1 MDFSV
6 LFVPSTFHGTP
17 ERYPD
22 VFAQVRL
29 VEELGYDGVWFT
41 EHHFSEYGRPAPT
54 LMASHAAAITERVR
68 IGIGVVVLPLHN
80 PLSVAEEIATLDH
93 LAAGRLQFGIGRGNQ
108 PEEFAGHG
116 VSLDDAKARFD
127 EGYEVMMGLWTNETF
142 SYKGQFYEF
151 PEVRMVPQLR
161 DGSPPPMWQPAVSES
176 SVRWVISKGIN
187 GLIGPYLTPFEKLR
201 TQYFEPWHKMVA
213 EAGGSSVRLGHNQF
227 VHVAPTDEQA
237 YEEAQEAAMWYARK
251 ASKLW
256 GETDASKVSPQFAYM
271 TEVLE
276 RFAKLTYEE
285 LLDMS
290 LIGSPERVAS
300 RIADFQSWGV
310 DELLVFNWFGP
321 QMDQDRVT
329 RSLRLFADEVMPQF
343 KPAGSIARATA

>member
-1 MDFSV
+1 
-6 LFVPSTFHGTP
+6 
-17 ERYPD
+17 
-22 VFAQVRL
+22 
-29 VEELGYDGVWFT
+29 
-41 EHHFSEYGRPAPT
+41 
-54 LMASHAAAITERVR
+54 
-68 IGIGVVVLPLHN
+68 
-80 PLSVAEEIATLDH
+80 
-93 LAAGRLQFGIGRGNQ
+93 
-108 PEEFAGHG
+108 
-116 VSLDDAKARFD
+116 
-127 EGYEVMMGLWTNETF
+127 
-142 SYKGQFYEF
+142 
-151 PEVRMVPQLR
+151 
-161 DGSPPPMWQPAVSES
+161 
-176 SVRWVISKGIN
+176 
-187 GLIGPYLTPFEKLR
+187 
-201 TQYFEPWHKMVA
+201 
-213 EAGGSSVRLGHNQF
+213 
-227 VHVAPTDEQA
+227 VAPTDEQA